1 MTPENVHP
9 HFHREERTD
18 PITGHTLIDTA
29 GKPWIQEG
37 DLQDGL
43 RIYFD
48 SEESLRSFEAIQ
60 TEHPERDLG
69 HTLSNDYEEGY
80 DEG

>member
-9 HFHREERTD
+9 HFHGAERTD
-18 PITGHTLIDTA
+18 PITGHTLTDIV

-37 DLQDGL
+37 DPDEGL

-48 SEESLRSFEAIQ
+48 SSVRRSSCEAIP
-60 TEHPERDLG
+60 TEHPGRDSSS
-69 HTLSNDYEEGY
+69 HAE
-80 DEG
+80 

>member
-9 HFHREERTD
+9 HFHREERTN
-18 PITGHTLIDTA
+18 PITAHTLTNIV

-37 DLQDGL
+37 DPGEGL

-48 SEESLRSFEAIQ
+48 SEVAPGPSRNERSGA
-60 TEHPERDLG
+60 
-69 HTLSNDYEEGY
+69 
-80 DEG
+80 

>member
-18 PITGHTLIDTA
+18 PITDHTLTDIA

-37 DLQDGL
+37 D
-43 RIYFD
+43 
-48 SEESLRSFEAIQ
+48 
-60 TEHPERDLG
+60 P
-69 HTLSNDYEEGY
+69 
-80 DEG
+80 DEGL